1 MEKSINPLNGFH
13 SLIFR
18 LQNSPS
24 VHPSVDGRI
33 NENQRD
39 FPPRHNPERSLTVSI
54 IVFIEAVLS
63 LLPCMC
69 EKVTVKVTYV
79 QFMLQPKPL

>member
-24 VHPSVDGRI
+24 KTPHGRI

-39 FPPRHNPERSLTVSI
+39 FPPRHTQNEPLLY
-54 IVFIEAVLS
+54 LS
-63 LLPCMC
+63 LYLLKLCFLFYRAC
-69 EKVTVKVTYV
+69 AKKS
-79 QFMLQPKPL
+79 L